1 MVSRWHCTGLPLFF
15 LLSLSASLSL
25 TTSPLRRSLSH
36 NPRSLARSNSDT
48 NRRVQCVALR
58 ASLETVNPNRSF
70 TQNTLFGLNPTSN
83 IRSRSASD
91 LLPNSNRCVSYQRRK
106 NATHSPTQSLNARA
120 VEKRKTGGKE
130 KNPPPPLATRSM
142 IAIALPSLSSPLDHS
157 RVETEIF
164 LRRSSSSQT
173 LCLRIARTA
182 KRSSSSI
189 LHLPASSLSRSPL
202 SRSSRLTL
210 FNLLN

>member
-1 MVSRWHCTGLPLFF
+1 MHC
-15 LLSLSASLSL
+15 ARV
-25 TTSPLRRSLSH
+25 LRRSIPIVHLHKIHFSGSIPLLISEAEARATSFSPSKFKSVRLLS
-36 NPRSLARSNSDT
+36 T
-48 NRRVQCVALR
+48 EKEC
-58 ASLETVNPNRSF
+58 
-70 TQNTLFGLNPTSN
+70 
-83 IRSRSASD
+83 
-91 LLPNSNRCVSYQRRK
+91 
-106 NATHSPTQSLNARA
+106 HSPTQSLNARA

-164 LRRSSSSQT
+164 LRRSSSQT

-189 LHLPASSLSRSPL
+189 LYPLSPSQLPLPL